1 MKAWLQRIKS
11 DWKQLAAEYGPVALF
26 TYLVIFAL
34 AGTAIFIAIKTGFQF
49 EGVDAG
55 DRKGFAALI
64 FSTWV
69 GLKLTQPLRI
79 LLTIALTPFVAKIL
93 RADPKSNEDS
103 ETEHAATEASP
114 VIPE

>member
-1 MKAWLQRIKS
+1 MKAWLQRIKR

-34 AGTAIFIAIKTGFQF
+34 AGTAIFIAIKTGFQV

-55 DRKGFAALI
+55 DRKGLAALI

-69 GLKLTQPLRI
+69 GLKLTQPGSI
-79 LLTIALTPFVAKIL
+79 K
-93 RADPKSNEDS
+93 
-103 ETEHAATEASP
+103 
-114 VIPE
+114 